1 MVEPQNRQFADL
13 WFLTDRFVTFGTI
26 IHPWMQQQTLDSGS
40 KRRVSFGSRH
50 STSILKVFLSPDQIE
65 FCYSY

>member
-26 IHPWMQQQTLDSGS
+26 THLWMQQHLLIYYYLGY
-40 KRRVSFGSRH
+40 
-50 STSILKVFLSPDQIE
+50 L
-65 FCYSY
+65 